1 MSISLGFEIRKK
13 LSQGQKNFKKMDLK
27 MVYLERVDLSNADLE
42 ASDLSHANLK
52 STNLSYSNLRKACL
66 YRTNL
71 TEANLTGATLK
82 EANFQ
87 YACLVGASFKNAE
100 LDEADFR
107 GARLS
112 GTNLQE
118 AFWNKIYYDDATEF
132 ALDFDLKLLES
143 QQVSNLES
151 LSEKKVVIEKLLY
164 KLNLI
169 HKQARHYLGTVL
181 AAKYCNNSKPDFDW
195 LNNFAI
201 DVDGEIVF
209 IGEFDEII
217 SSIETKLIEKLTDKW
232 IEDFTKKCNQII
244 PNFSKLIE

>member
-13 LSQGQKNFKKMDLK
+13 ISQGQKNFKKMDLK

-42 ASDLSHANLK
+42 ESDLSYANLK
-52 STNLSYSNLRKACL
+52 STNLSYCNLRKACL

-71 TEANLTGATLK
+71 TDANLSGAILK

-87 YACLVGASFKNAE
+87 YACLIGASFKNAK

-112 GTNLQE
+112 GTNLHE
-118 AFWNKIYYDDATEF
+118 ASWNKIYYDDSTEF
-132 ALDFDLKLLES
+132 ASDFDLNLLEPK
-143 QQVSNLES
+143 QASNLES
-151 LSEKKVVIEKLLY
+151 LSEKKIVIEKLLY
-164 KLNLI
+164 KLNVI
-169 HKQARHYLGTVL
+169 HRQARHYLGTVL
-181 AAKYCNNSKPDFDW
+181 AAKYCYSSKPDFDW
-195 LNNFAI
+195 LTNFEI

-209 IGEFDEII
+209 IGELDESL

-232 IEDFTKKCNQII
+232 IEDFTKNCSQIM
-244 PNFSKLIE
+244 PNFSKTFE